1 MTLRRFAFAFV
12 SVAVCLAGCSRS
24 SSDRRPA
31 AAGDLV
37 TANNRGVGLMG
48 QFDFDQARAVFA
60 RLSAS
65 HPDRLDVQV
74 NLAVATLN
82 RQREGDDAEAQ
93 RVLQKVIS
101 VDPEQVRAHYNLG
114 LILLNDGRPAEALG
128 HFLLASEHER
138 ADGYA
143 IYYVGQCKFQQGDA
157 AGALDAYQRAL
168 ALNPRLRSAAYGAFQ
183 AMQRLGRGDA
193 SRMLDRFR
201 ALEADP
207 RSETVEFKYTRMGPL
222 GEAAVVDQPAPAIAE
237 RPAGPVFQANPVPI
251 AVTSRPVV
259 WRRFTAAE
267 RPSITAADIDGDGT
281 IDLFIAGAIEDR
293 GVVRNAVLLN
303 RGTAGFVLDAT
314 HPLAAVAGVNA
325 ALWGDYDNDGLT
337 DVYLCRRGANQLWR
351 QVANGQWADVTAAA
365 HADGGGGTT
374 IDGALFDA
382 DHDGDLDVLL
392 IKTDAANELLN
403 NEGDGTFR
411 SIAATIGLA
420 RDRRPSTGV
429 IVADL
434 DGDRDADIVVIRSSP
449 RHDVLINDRTW
460 HYHREEAFSRFA
472 GAEMTAAVGG
482 DLDAGAHPVLYSSD
496 QGGVTRW
503 ARRSSGAWEPERVA
517 GAARLARSAQL
528 ALADVDGDGRLD
540 LIGTGS
546 DGRWQALAIGDGG
559 GATPLFAEE
568 GPPVAAWALAVLD
581 PARGPSIV
589 AVPADANSP
598 PLIWQPGPGRFPYV
612 SVMLSGR
619 DRASTQIRSNL
630 SGIGTEVLARAGSR
644 WTALSTYREQS
655 GIGQSLQPLAFG
667 TDGAP
672 QLDFLSITWSDGV
685 LQTELGLAPGSVR
698 RIDEVQRQ
706 LSSCPVL
713 FAFDGRHFAF
723 VTDILGVGG
732 MGTPT
737 SPGVYDEPRPRE
749 SVLLPDGLLAARN
762 GRYELKI
769 TEPME
774 EVAYIDSARLIAYD
788 LPAGWQLVLDERKAI
803 SPPEAS
809 GEPRFYREER
819 LPVHVVAD
827 DGEDV
832 TRAVT
837 AVDGIAAP
845 PGRIDPRYIGLTAAR
860 TLTLDF
866 ESALDGTAGDPMLV
880 ADGWIEYPY
889 AQTLFAAWQ
898 AHAEYQAPTIDAR
911 GADGRWQIVRR
922 EFGYPAG
929 MPRRMSLPLGRL
941 PHGATALRLR
951 TTQEIYWDRL
961 AVGYALP
968 APDASVRAL
977 PIMAARVAHTGFAA
991 RAVAAQRRP
1000 SYDYDQ
1006 RAPLWDTRYPKGM
1019 YTAEGPVTELLATDD
1034 GAVAVI
1040 GPGEEVH
1047 LEFAASLPA
1056 VRPGWTRRFVLDA
1069 RGWCKDM
1076 DLYTK
1081 DGETVEPLPGRR
1093 GSAAAALQ
1101 RRYTTR
1107 YESGR

>member
-1 MTLRRFAFAFV
+1 MTLRCLAFAFI
-12 SVAVCLAGCSRS
+12 SAAIGLAACSRS
-24 SSDRRPA
+24 ADRRPA
-31 AAGDLV
+31 ATGDLV

-48 QFDFDQARAVFA
+48 QFDFDQARDVFA
-60 RLSAS
+60 QLSAS
-65 HPDRLDVQV
+65 HPDRLDLQV

-93 RVLQKVIS
+93 RILQKVLAA
-101 VDPEQVRAHYNLG
+101 DPQQFRAHYNLG
-114 LILLNDGRPAEALG
+114 LILLNDGRPADALS
-128 HFLLASEHER
+128 HFLFASEHER
-138 ADGYA
+138 GDAYA
-143 IYYVGQCKFQQGDA
+143 VYYVGQCKFQQGDA
-157 AGALDAYQRAL
+157 AGALDAYERAL
-168 ALNPRLRSAAYGAFQ
+168 ALDPHLRSAAYGAFQ

-201 ALEADP
+201 TLEADP
-207 RSETVEFKYTRMGPL
+207 RSDVVEFKYTRMGPL
-222 GEAAVVDQPAPAIAE
+222 GQAAVLDQPAPAVAQ
-237 RPAGPVFQANPVPI
+237 RPAGPVFQATPVPI
-251 AVTSRPVV
+251 ALTSPTVV

-267 RPSITAADIDGDGT
+267 RPSITAADIDGDGS
-281 IDLFIAGAIEDR
+281 IDLFIAGAIDDH

-303 RGTAGFVLDAT
+303 RGAAGFVLDAA
-314 HPLAAVAGVNA
+314 HPLAAVPDVTA

-351 QVANGQWADVTAAA
+351 QTERGHWADVTAAA
-365 HADGGGGTT
+365 HADGGAGTT
-374 IDGALFDA
+374 VDGALFDA

-392 IKTDAANELLN
+392 IKTGAANELLN

-411 SIAATIGLA
+411 SIASTIGLA

-434 DGDRDADIVVIRSSP
+434 DGDRDADIVVIRASP

-460 HYHREEAFSRFA
+460 KYHRGEAFSRFA
-472 GAEMTAAVGG
+472 GAEMTTAVAG

-496 QGGVTRW
+496 QGGLTRW
-503 ARRSSGAWEPERVA
+503 ARGATGAWEPERVA
-517 GAARLARSAQL
+517 GSAGLARSPQL

-540 LIGTGS
+540 LVGSGS
-546 DGRWQALAIGDGG
+546 DGRWQAVAIGEDG
-559 GATPLFAEE
+559 GATPLSTEQ
-568 GPPVAAWALAVLD
+568 GPPVAGWTLAVLD

-589 AVPADANSP
+589 AVPADANAP
-598 PLIWQPGPGRFPYV
+598 PLVWQPGAGRFPYV

-619 DRASTQIRSNL
+619 DRTSTQIRSNI
-630 SGIGTEVLARAGSR
+630 SGIGTQVLARSGSR
-644 WTALSTYREQS
+644 WTARSTYREQS

-685 LQTELGLAPGSVR
+685 LQTELGLTPGTLR

-737 SPGVYDEPRPRE
+737 SPGVYDAPRPRE
-749 SVLLPDGLLAARN
+749 SVLLPDGMLAARD

-774 EVAYIDSARLIAYD
+774 EVAYIDSARLLAYD

-803 SPPEAS
+803 SPPEAT

-819 LPVHVVAD
+819 LPVRVVAD

-832 TRAVT
+832 TRALAT
-837 AVDGIAAP
+837 VDGIAAP
-845 PGRIDPRYIGLTAAR
+845 PGRVDARYIGLTGER
-860 TLTLDF
+860 TLTLEFDTP
-866 ESALDGTAGDPMLV
+866 LDRNAGDPMLV

-898 AHAEYQAPTIDAR
+898 AHAEYQAPTIEAR
-911 GADGRWQIVRR
+911 GSDGRWHIVRR

-929 MPRRMSLPLGRL
+929 MPRRMSLPLGGL

-951 TTQEIYWDRL
+951 TTQEVYWDRL

-968 APDASVRAL
+968 APDASVRTL
-977 PIMAARVAHTGFAA
+977 PLTAARVASTGFAA
-991 RAVAAQRRP
+991 RSVAAQRRP
-1000 SYDYDQ
+1000 SYDYDR

-1019 YTAEGPVTELLATDD
+1019 YTAEGTVTELLAAED

-1047 LEFAASLPA
+1047 LEFEASLPP
-1056 VRPGWTRRFVLDA
+1056 VRPGWTRHFVLDA

-1076 DLYTK
+1076 DLYTR
-1081 DGETVEPLPGRR
+1081 DGDTVDPLPGRR
-1093 GSAAAALQ
+1093 GAAAGALQ

>member
-1 MTLRRFAFAFV
+1 MTLRRLTFAFV
-12 SVAVCLAGCSRS
+12 SLAIGLAGCSRS
-24 SSDRRPA
+24 PDRPA
-31 AAGDLV
+31 AVDDLV

-48 QFDFDQARAVFA
+48 QFDYAQARDVFA

-93 RVLQKVIS
+93 RILQRVLS
-101 VDPEQVRAHYNLG
+101 VDSQQIRAQYNLG

-138 ADGYA
+138 GDAYA
-143 IYYVGQCKFQQGDA
+143 VYYVGQCKFQQGDA

-168 ALNPRLRSAAYGAFQ
+168 TLNPRLRSAAYGAFQ
-183 AMQRLGRGDA
+183 AMQRLGSADA

-201 ALEADP
+201 TLEADP
-207 RSETVEFKYTRMGPL
+207 RSETMEFKYTRMGPL
-222 GEAAVVDQPAPAIAE
+222 GQAAIVDQPAPSAAR
-237 RPAGPVFQANPVPI
+237 RPPGPVFQPNPIPV
-251 AVTSRPVV
+251 AVTSPPVR
-259 WRRFTAAE
+259 WRRFTATE

-303 RGTAGFVLDAT
+303 RGTAGLVLDAT
-314 HPLAAVAGVNA
+314 HPLAAVPGVNA

-337 DVYLCRRGANQLWR
+337 DVYLCRNGANQLWR
-351 QVANGQWADVTAAA
+351 QVAKGQWADVTAAA
-365 HADGGGGTT
+365 HADGGGGST

-392 IKTDAANELLN
+392 IKSDAASELLN
-403 NEGDGTFR
+403 NDGNGTFR
-411 SIAATIGLA
+411 SLGATIGLA

-434 DGDRDADIVVIRSSP
+434 DGDRDADIIVIRSSP
-449 RHDVLINDRTW
+449 QHDVLINDRTW
-460 HYHREEAFSRFA
+460 QYHRGEAFSRFA
-472 GAEMTAAVGG
+472 GAEMTAAVAG
-482 DLDAGAHPVLYSSD
+482 DLDAGAHPILYSSD

-503 ARRSSGAWEPERVA
+503 VRGSSGAWEPERVA
-517 GAARLARSAQL
+517 GSAGLARSAQL

-546 DGRWQALAIGDGG
+546 DGRWQAVAISDGG
-559 GATPLFAEE
+559 GATPLFVEE
-568 GPPVAAWALAVLD
+568 GPPVAGWALAMLD
-581 PARGPSIV
+581 PAKGPSIV
-589 AVPADANSP
+589 AVPADANTA
-598 PLIWQPGPGRFPYV
+598 PLIWQPGAGRFPYV
-612 SVMLSGR
+612 SVSLSGR
-619 DRASTQIRSNL
+619 DRTSTHIRSNV
-630 SGIGTEVLARAGSR
+630 SGIGTEVLARAASR

-667 TDGAP
+667 TGGAP

-685 LQTELGLAPGSVR
+685 FQTELGLAPGTLR

-749 SVLLPDGLLAARN
+749 SVLLPDGLLVARD

-774 EVAYIDSARLIAYD
+774 EVAYIDSARLLAYD

-819 LPVHVVAD
+819 LPVRVVAD

-845 PGRIDPRYIGLTAAR
+845 PGRVDPRYIGLTADR
-860 TLTLDF
+860 TLTLEFD
-866 ESALDGTAGDPMLV
+866 SALDGIAGDPMLV

-898 AHAEYQAPTIDAR
+898 AHAEYHAPTIEAR

-929 MPRRMSLPLGRL
+929 MPRRMSLPLGHL
-941 PHGATALRLR
+941 PRGAAALRLR

-968 APDASVRAL
+968 APDASVTAL
-977 PIMAARVAHTGFAA
+977 PVTAARLARTGFAA
-991 RAVAAQRRP
+991 RVVANQRRP
-1000 SYDYDQ
+1000 SYDYDR

-1019 YTAEGPVTELLATDD
+1019 YTAEGTVTELLAVDD

-1081 DGETVEPLPGRR
+1081 DGETVDPLPGRR
-1093 GSAAAALQ
+1093 RAAAAGLQ